1 MLPTISSTTSVS
13 NWSPDLT
20 IAQEW
25 RSFEQFRV
33 GGAAALDTISTGSVA
48 VLHVKSNTFNILRSE
63 DFQKLIGLA
72 SEVHRLKEGI
82 TLVLTAARIV
92 GKYPN
97 DPDGIEMLYKSASL
111 LRESSMLP
119 ERDGHDAFHI
129 TEDESK
135 EHGQEDDGVKAS
147 EVPRPVL

>member
-1 MLPTISSTTSVS
+1 MSPTISTTVGFS
-13 NWSPDLT
+13 NWSPNLT
-20 IAQEW
+20 PGPEW
-25 RSFEQFRV
+25 RSFEQFRL
-33 GGAAALDTISTGSVA
+33 GGAAALETIPTGSVA
-48 VLHVKSNTFNILRSE
+48 VLHVKSSTFNILRSE

-82 TLVLTAARIV
+82 TLMLTAAKIV

-119 ERDGHDAFHI
+119 ERGGHDAFHI
-129 TEDESK
+129 TDDERK
-135 EHGQEDDGVKAS
+135 EHGQQDDDVKAS
-147 EVPRPVL
+147 EIRRPIL